1 VAGEPAGRLRYVGHA
16 TVLLEPP
23 GARLLTD
30 PVLRARVGHVRRV
43 VPAPAIAELPPLD
56 GILVSHAHAD
66 HLDLPSLR
74 RVAGAAPVLAPLGC
88 GRLLRRAGVASV
100 VEMSAGERRALGSSV
115 VEAVPARH
123 DGRRHPLGA
132 RMAALGYVV
141 ETSPSIY
148 FAGDTDLFPEM
159 ADLAGRVDVALLPI
173 AGWGPRLP
181 AGHLDPRSAARAVAL
196 IRPRVAVPIHWG
208 TMRSLGTRAPSDPRA
223 PALSFAAA
231 VAELA
236 PSVDVRIL
244 DPGETMSLSA

>member
-1 VAGEPAGRLRYVGHA
+1 VAGGPAGLLRYVGHA
-16 TVLLEPP
+16 TVLLDSP

-43 VPAPAIAELPPLD
+43 VPAPSTSELMPLD

-74 RVAGAAPVLAPLGC
+74 RVAGGAPVVAPRGC
-88 GRLLRRAGVASV
+88 GPLLRRAGVATV
-100 VEMSAGERRALGSSV
+100 VEMSAGERRALGPLT

-123 DGRRHPLGA
+123 DGRRHPLAA
-132 RMAALGYVV
+132 RTAALGYLVG
-141 ETSPSIY
+141 TSPSIY

-173 AGWGPRLP
+173 DGWGPRLP
-181 AGHLDPRSAARAVAL
+181 PGHLDPRSAARAVAC

-208 TMRSLGTRAPSDPRA
+208 TMRSLGTRRPADPRA
-223 PALSFAAA
+223 PALAFAAA
-231 VAELA
+231 VAEVA
-236 PSVDVRIL
+236 PSVDVCIL
-244 DPGETMSLSA
+244 DPGEAMPLGA